1 MSPTNVSE
9 LTNLANLPLTQLN
22 AVEEY
27 SNLVATYGKPYVD
40 SAIQSLNLLTPEL
53 ITYVVTTLRHVPEF
67 DLNSVMVVA
76 NNFPLIELTDFVDE
90 VKSIGL
96 VNYQQQNPTTPFH
109 TLVVDA
115 IVLGVQIL
123 DVCISLHND
132 VIVENLLYQ
141 PDPTPTIAVIDIVQT
156 LPQPVIQTVTNNIS
170 THNLHTWLNTILTYG
185 ANVVG
190 TCSTPIKNIIG
201 DSVSISDTVVG
212 IVSLMPENIPE
223 KDLQRFYASMVQL
236 SDNQTSTI
244 KTRLAL
250 TEVSSMIDTVGVD
263 GSVLVTLLKSATLV
277 AANAGNL
284 RVLRNL
290 FTRYRDVLT
299 RDYSLFI
306 ITTLLSKYELT
317 NDDKVVGGKLSS
329 LNLTS
334 TIQLILYNW
343 NLVRRGTNLVY
354 NNAPLLTASSDS
366 LKLLLLDSENQ
377 IGSIIQLDCKYNLPQ
392 QLLH

>member
-1 MSPTNVSE
+1 
-9 LTNLANLPLTQLN
+9 
-22 AVEEY
+22 
-27 SNLVATYGKPYVD
+27 
-40 SAIQSLNLLTPEL
+40 
-53 ITYVVTTLRHVPEF
+53 
-67 DLNSVMVVA
+67 
-76 NNFPLIELTDFVDE
+76 
-90 VKSIGL
+90 
-96 VNYQQQNPTTPFH
+96 
-109 TLVVDA
+109 
-115 IVLGVQIL
+115 
-123 DVCISLHND
+123 
-132 VIVENLLYQ
+132 
-141 PDPTPTIAVIDIVQT
+141 
-156 LPQPVIQTVTNNIS
+156 
-170 THNLHTWLNTILTYG
+170 
-185 ANVVG
+185 
-190 TCSTPIKNIIG
+190 
-201 DSVSISDTVVG
+201 
-212 IVSLMPENIPE
+212 MPENIPE